1 MNQKRSATFEN
12 VARGRA
18 DVPSTRDRLKLAA
31 RRLFAE
37 RGIEGTTV
45 RDILTAAGEKNGA
58 SLNYYFGAKDELI
71 REITVDM
78 FTLMDERW
86 RRGLNELDQA
96 DQPATLRDYVRLL
109 VRASDTSD
117 VEEVPTTA
125 RFAQAVSQQRYPMVL
140 SVLKEHNLRGYDQ
153 VLARIAHTLPDLP
166 PEIRRQRLVLLT
178 RYLSTI
184 FSLSEIARTSN
195 LPNAKLVISTN
206 FDAGNLIDT
215 AVGLLTASV
224 ADAVH

>member
-140 SVLKEHNLRGYDQ
+140 RGYDH
-153 VLARIAHTLPDLP
+153 VLARIAHTLPELP
-166 PEIRRQRLVLLT
+166 SEIRRQRLVLLT